1 MNGLSKSANRD
12 KFGSIEVGR
21 GVAALLVVFH
31 HTGSIMSEPRFF
43 GAEPFNS
50 HFNNFNVGVD
60 FFFVLSGFIIT
71 WIHWSDIGCKER
83 IRSFAAKRFVRIFP
97 PYWFILAPLVILYLV
112 FTGAGQPSQRDPV
125 NIILSIF
132 LLPNPVQP
140 VLGVAWTLTHEIFF
154 YALFAAIIWCGR
166 KALWILPAWAL
177 AIVAANLL
185 VTFQAI
191 GSLAFPF
198 SFFFSPFN
206 IEFIVGVGA
215 AMILRQARIP
225 VPYVLATLGVLFFFI
240 LTWFFVNI
248 QDNPLIGRLAFG
260 TASMLFVLGAV
271 EIERHR
277 PLKVPGFLLAV
288 GASSYAV
295 YLVHPV
301 VLSFSINLS
310 SRLGISTYFSL
321 NIIAVIMAFVAAAF
335 GISYH
340 YLIERRLIRVARRI
354 VEPRRE
360 IQLTDRY
367 PVENDET
374 AGIKPEQKVSRIEA

>member
-1 MNGLSKSANRD
+1 MSDTSKRANRD
-12 KFGSIEVGR
+12 KFSSIEVGR

-31 HTGSIMSEPRFF
+31 HTGNIMSEPRFF

-71 WIHWSDIGCKER
+71 WIHWSDIGRKER
-83 IRSFAAKRFVRIFP
+83 IRSFAAKRFIRIYP
-97 PYWFILAPLVILYLV
+97 PYWFILVPLVILYLV

-125 NIILSIF
+125 NIILSIL
-132 LLPNPVQP
+132 LLPNPIEP
-140 VLGVAWTLTHEIFF
+140 ILGVAWTLTHEMFF
-154 YALFAAIIWCGR
+154 YALFAVIIWCGR
-166 KALWILPAWAL
+166 KALWILPVWAL

-185 VTFQAI
+185 MAFQAI

-198 SFFFSPFN
+198 SFLFSPFN
-206 IEFIVGVGA
+206 IEFIIGVGA
-215 AMILRQARIP
+215 AMILRYARIP
-225 VPYVLATLGVLFFFI
+225 VPYVLASLGVVVFFI

-248 QDNPLIGRLAFG
+248 QDDPLVGRLAFG

-277 PLKVPGFLLAV
+277 PLNVSGFLLAF

-310 SRLGISTYFSL
+310 SRFGISTYFSL
-321 NIIAVIMAFVAAAF
+321 NVVAVIMAFVAAAF

-340 YLIERRLIRVARRI
+340 YFIERRLMRIARRI
-354 VEPRRE
+354 LEPRRE
-360 IQLTDRY
+360 IQLADRY
-367 PVENDET
+367 PVENDDT
-374 AGIKPEQKVSRIEA
+374 TGVKPEQKVSRIKA

>member
-1 MNGLSKSANRD
+1 MSGVSKSPNRD
-12 KFGSIEVGR
+12 KFSSIEVGR

-43 GAEPFNS
+43 GAEPFNG

-71 WIHWSDIGCKER
+71 WIHWSDIGLRER
-83 IRSFAAKRFVRIFP
+83 IRSFAAKRFVRIYP
-97 PYWFILAPLVILYLV
+97 TYWFILFPLIILYLV
-112 FTGAGQPSQRDPV
+112 FTGTGQPSQRDPV
-125 NIILSIF
+125 NIILSIL
-132 LLPNPVQP
+132 LLPNSVQP

-154 YALFAAIIWCGR
+154 YALFAVIIWCGR

-177 AIVAANLL
+177 GIIAANLL

-206 IEFIVGVGA
+206 IEFIMGVGA
-215 AMILRQARIP
+215 AMILRYGRVP
-225 VPYVLATLGVLFFFI
+225 VPYVLASLGLVAFFI
-240 LTWFFVNI
+240 LTWFFGNI
-248 QDNPLIGRLAFG
+248 QDDPLVGRLAFG

-277 PLKVPGFLLAV
+277 PLNVPRFLLAF

-301 VLSFSINLS
+301 ALSFLINLS
-310 SRLGISTYFSL
+310 SRLALAKYLSL
-321 NIIAVIMAFVAAAF
+321 NLIAVLVALVAAAL
-335 GISYH
+335 GIAYH
-340 YLIERRLIRVARRI
+340 YIVERRLIRLSRRMVAPERKI
-354 VEPRRE
+354 LSVERH
-360 IQLTDRY
+360 
-367 PVENDET
+367 PVKKDDT
-374 AGIKPEQKVSRIEA
+374 LEQNVSRIEA

>member
-1 MNGLSKSANRD
+1 MSGVSKNANRD

-21 GVAALLVVFH
+21 GVAALLVVLH

-71 WIHWSDIGCKER
+71 WIHWDDIGRKEQ
-83 IRSFAAKRFVRIFP
+83 IRTFAAKRFVRIYP
-97 PYWFILAPLVILYLV
+97 PYWFILAPLVILYLI
-112 FTGAGQPSQRDPV
+112 FTGAGQPSQRDPI
-125 NIILSIF
+125 NIILSIL

-154 YALFAAIIWCGR
+154 YALFAVIIWCGR
-166 KALWILPAWAL
+166 RALWILPAWAL

-191 GSLAFPF
+191 EPLPFPL
-198 SFFFSPFN
+198 SFVFSPFN
-206 IEFIVGVGA
+206 IEFIMGVGV
-215 AMILRQARIP
+215 AMILRHAKIP
-225 VPYVLATLGVLFFFI
+225 APYAFASLGVLSFFI
-240 LTWFFVNI
+240 LTWFFVTI
-248 QDNPLIGRLAFG
+248 QDDPLIGRLAFG
-260 TASMLFVLGAV
+260 TASILFVLGAV
-271 EIERHR
+271 EIERQR
-277 PLKVPGFLLAV
+277 PLNVPGFLLAF

-310 SRLGISTYFSL
+310 SRLGMSTYFSL
-321 NIIAVIMAFVAAAF
+321 NIIALVMAFIAAAF

-340 YLIERRLIRVARRI
+340 YLVERRLIRVARRI
-354 VEPRRE
+354 VEPRRK
-360 IQLTDRY
+360 IQVPDRH
-367 PVENDET
+367 PAENDQT
-374 AGIKPEQKVSRIEA
+374 AGIRPEQKASRIEA

>member
-1 MNGLSKSANRD
+1 MSGVSRSANRD
-12 KFGSIEVGR
+12 KFGSIEIGR
-21 GVAALLVVFH
+21 GIAALLVVLH

-71 WIHWSDIGCKER
+71 WIHWSDIGRKER
-83 IRSFAAKRFVRIFP
+83 IGSFAAKRFVRIYP
-97 PYWFILAPLVILYLV
+97 PYWFILVPLVILYLV
-112 FTGAGQPSQRDPV
+112 FTGAGQPSQRDPI
-125 NIILSIF
+125 NIILSIL
-132 LLPNPVQP
+132 LLPNVIPP

-154 YALFAAIIWCGR
+154 YALFAVIIWAGR

-185 VTFQAI
+185 VTFQTI
-191 GSLAFPF
+191 GSLPFPF
-198 SFFFSPFN
+198 SFILSPFN
-206 IEFIVGVGA
+206 IEFIMGVGA
-215 AMILRQARIP
+215 AMILRHARIP
-225 VPYVLATLGVLFFFI
+225 VPYLIATLGVVGFFI

-248 QDNPLIGRLAFG
+248 QDDPLVGRLAFG

-277 PLKVPGFLLAV
+277 SLNVPRFLLAF
-288 GASSYAV
+288 GASSYAL

-321 NIIAVIMAFVAAAF
+321 NIIAIMIAFVATAF
-335 GISYH
+335 GIFYH
-340 YLIERRLIRVARRI
+340 YLIERRLIRFARRI

-360 IQLTDRY
+360 IQPTDRY
-367 PVENDET
+367 PAENDESS
-374 AGIKPEQKVSRIEA
+374 GIKSEQKVSRVEA